1 MHIHRVSMPD
11 LTGLL
16 DVILQTHGCAP
27 RAAAVLAANMAAAE
41 RDGSRSHGVFR
52 VHDYVSTLRSGYVD
66 GRAVPVVAEAAPG
79 FLRVDARNGYAQI
92 ALAEVRDDLAGR
104 ARTQGIAAL
113 AIRNSQHLGALYLD
127 VEGFAEEGLVALS
140 VVNSMAV
147 VAPPGAHRGVY
158 GTNPLAFAAPLA
170 GSAPLLFDQAS
181 STMAHGDVR
190 VAAREGRSLEEGA
203 GIDRHG
209 TRTGDPNAILEG
221 GALLTFGGHKGASI
235 ALMVELLCAALVG
248 GDFSFEVDWSGHPGA
263 RSPRTGQTVI
273 VIDPSAGAAGLR
285 GFADRAAVLVGALH
299 EAGQSRLPGDRR
311 LEARAR
317 AAREGLSIPAAQ
329 WSALQALR
337 SAGGS
342 SAPG

>member
-1 MHIHRVSMPD
+1 MTDTHNASMPE
-11 LTGLL
+11 LAALL
-16 DVILQTHGCAP
+16 DAALQAHGCSP
-27 RAAAVLAANMAAAE
+27 RVAAVLAANMAAAE

-52 VHDYVSTLRSGYVD
+52 LQDYVSTLQSGYVD
-66 GRAVPVVAEAAPG
+66 GRAVPAVQSAALG
-79 FLRVDARNGYAQI
+79 FLRVDARNGYAQV
-92 ALAEVRDDLAGR
+92 ALADVRAELAAR
-104 ARTQGIAAL
+104 ARRQGIAVL
-113 AIRNSQHLGALYLD
+113 AIRNSHHLGALYLD

-170 GSAPLLFDQAS
+170 GAAPLLFDQAS

-190 VAAREGRSLEEGA
+190 VAAREGRTLEDGA
-203 GIDRHG
+203 GIDRRG
-209 TRTGDPNAILEG
+209 ARTTDPHAILEG

-248 GDFSFEVDWSGHPGA
+248 ADFSFEVDWSAHPGA

-273 VIDPSAGAAGLR
+273 VIDPSAGARSLP
-285 GFADRAAVLVGALH
+285 GFAARAAVLVDALH
-299 EAGQSRLPGDRR
+299 DAGQSRLPGERR

-317 AAREGLSIPAAQ
+317 AARDGLPIPVAQ
-329 WSALQALR
+329 WAALQASSR
-337 SAGGS
+337 AG
-342 SAPG
+342 